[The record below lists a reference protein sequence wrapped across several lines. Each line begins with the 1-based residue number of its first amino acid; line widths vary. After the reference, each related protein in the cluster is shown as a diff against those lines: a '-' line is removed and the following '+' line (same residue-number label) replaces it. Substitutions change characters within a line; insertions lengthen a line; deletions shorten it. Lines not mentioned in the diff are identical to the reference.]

1 MLRTSTKPNRC
12 QHCKARM
19 PDDKARHVLHEECIK
34 PWQEKREAKRE
45 AKRKAD
51 LLKEKK
57 IERAE
62 TKRRKAANMT
72 PSEHKERTEKAV
84 NESVRWRDY
93 KQGCISCGA
102 ETGVMQAGHYRSVK
116 AAPHLRFDLR
126 NIHKQCTQCNLFESG
141 NLIQYRL
148 GFVARYGVEAVDA
161 VECDN
166 TPRHYSTADLEVIR
180 EEALARTKQL
190 KREME

>member
-1 MLRTSTKPNRC
+1 MHGAGVELFGRRHAKVLPLHLR
-12 QHCKARM
+12 
-19 PDDKARHVLHEECIK
+19 HEECIV
-34 PWQEKREAKRE
+34 PWEEKREAKR
-45 AKRKAD
+45 ARDRRAM
-51 LLKEKK
+51 LLKAKK

-72 PSEHKERTEKAV
+72 PSEHKERTEKAD
-84 NESVRWRDY
+84 NESVRWRDH

-126 NIHKQCTQCNLFESG
+126 NIHKQCAQCNLFESG

-166 TPRHYSTADLEVIR
+166 TPRHYSMDDLDVIR
-180 EEALARTKQL
+180 LDALMLTKQL
-190 KREME
+190 KREMG

>member
-1 MLRTSTKPNRC
+1 MLAATI
-12 QHCKARM
+12 
-19 PDDKARHVLHEECIK
+19 IK
-34 PWQEKREAKRE
+34 PRKCIQCDSLFTPMRAMAKVCSPRC
-45 AKRKAD
+45 AYQTVKAD
-51 LLKEKK
+51 RAAEKVALKK
-57 IERAE
+57 
-62 TKRRKAANMT
+62 RKAANMT

-84 NESVRWRDY
+84 NESVRWRDR
-93 KQGCISCGA
+93 KQGCISCGT
-102 ETGVMQAGHYRSVK
+102 ETGVMHAGHYRSVK

-126 NIHKQCTQCNLFESG
+126 NIHKQCAQCNLFESG

-148 GFVARYGVEAVDA
+148 GFVARHGVEAVDA

-190 KREME
+190 KREMG